1 LVNCPTRCM
10 SWWITRGHH
19 PANKSHHAVDTSI
32 RTVSVM
38 RVFCEV
44 KNSENSDCSLLMLW
58 KNNRSSLAGE
68 MLQNHLQTATTS
80 PSVRK
85 KKLIPIYLQAH
96 RLVNTRGYCVLPGR
110 EALWENHH
118 LSRVRCGFHCDVRQ
132 PVLLIARAY
141 DFIQE
146 NKTPH
151 MCSCEPTRAS
161 ASVSEANFSLKHKA
175 KRVHLI

>member
-1 LVNCPTRCM
+1 MNYTRTPCKQKPSRGGHKHTYRVCDASVLWSQEFWKQWLQLADVMKEQSLVASWGNAAKPSPNCHYVPVC
-10 SWWITRGHH
+10 
-19 PANKSHHAVDTSI
+19 A
-32 RTVSVM
+32 
-38 RVFCEV
+38 
-44 KNSENSDCSLLMLW
+44 
-58 KNNRSSLAGE
+58 
-68 MLQNHLQTATTS
+68 Q
-80 PSVRK
+80 